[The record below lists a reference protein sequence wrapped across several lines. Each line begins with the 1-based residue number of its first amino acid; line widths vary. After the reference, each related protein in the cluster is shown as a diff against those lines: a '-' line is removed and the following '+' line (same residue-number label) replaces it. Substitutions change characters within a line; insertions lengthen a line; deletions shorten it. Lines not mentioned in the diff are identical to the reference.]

1 MTNFYSPY
9 APQFKLMSS
18 NSLEE
23 IHRNSCFLLEKM
35 GVNVFNNEA
44 LKLLKDAGAIVK
56 GNHVRIPT
64 DLIEWA
70 LRSAPSRITVYDR
83 LGEPKMYLEGTKS
96 YFGTGS
102 DCPNIID
109 HNTGERRKPVGKDIA
124 DSVILCDGLDNIDF
138 VMSMGLIT
146 DVPKEMI
153 YLHQFNI
160 MVNNS
165 SKPMTIIA
173 SDAQCLQYTIEM
185 ASLLVGGEEELRN
198 KPIFVL
204 YDEPSS
210 PMQHSD
216 TAVEKLLLMA
226 EKKLPT
232 NYSPGA
238 MAGAT
243 CPVTPAGAVIQAVA
257 EILSGLVMHQLKRPG
272 APFVFGAG
280 MSPMDMG
287 SMQPTYCAPEAML
300 TQAAVCQLAQHYN
313 LPSWGFAGC
322 SGSKTVDEQAALEA
336 GSFVFM
342 AGIMGSNLVH
352 DLGYLEFGLTF
363 SNELLVICN
372 EAVGQIRRFIDG
384 VHMTPE
390 QMAVDVIERVGSG
403 GNYLGDQHTFNH
415 FRKNWQ
421 PDITDRRSYE
431 QWKEKGSTT
440 MRERAREKIR
450 QILETHTV
458 APIDSN
464 IKQGLLD
471 ILKDAEKNIL
481 KK

>member
-1 MTNFYSPY
+1 MTNVYSPY
-9 APQFKLMSS
+9 APQFSLMSK
-18 NSLEE
+18 NALEE
-23 IHRNSCFLLEKM
+23 IHWNSCRLLEAV
-35 GVNVFNNEA
+35 GVNVFNAEG
-44 LKLLKDAGAIVK
+44 LRLLKDAGALVN

-64 DLIEWA
+64 GLVEWA
-70 LRSAPSRITVYDR
+70 LKAAPSRITVYDR
-83 LGEPKMYLEGTKS
+83 LGTPKMYLEGTKS

-109 HNTGERRKPVGKDIA
+109 HQTGIRRKPVREDIVLSA
-124 DSVILCDGLDNIDF
+124 KLCDGLANIDF
-138 VMSMGLIT
+138 LMSMGLIT
-146 DVPKEMI
+146 DVPEEMA
-153 YLHQFNI
+153 YLEQFNI

-173 SDAQCLQYTIEM
+173 ADGKCLEYTIEM
-185 ASLLVGGEEELRN
+185 ASLLVGGQDELSN

-210 PMQHSD
+210 PLQHSD
-216 TAVEKLLLMA
+216 TAVEKLLIMA

-243 CPVTPAGAVIQAVA
+243 CPVTPAGAVIQAVS
-257 EILSGLVMHQLKRPG
+257 EILSGLVMHQLKKPG

-300 TQAAVCQLAQHYN
+300 TQAAVCQLAQYHN

-372 EAVGQIRRFIDG
+372 EAVGQVRRILGG
-384 VHMTPE
+384 VHMTPD
-390 QMAVDVIERVGSG
+390 QMAIDVIEKVGPG
-403 GNYLGDQHTFNH
+403 GNYLGHEHTFNN

-421 PDITDRRSYE
+421 PDVTDRRSYE
-431 QWKEKGSTT
+431 QWADKGSTT
-440 MRERAREKIR
+440 MRQRAKDKIEH
-450 QILETHTV
+450 IIDTHKVT
-458 APIDSN
+458 PLDD
-464 IKQGLLD
+464 KTRQGLLD
-471 ILKDAEKNIL
+471 ILREAEKDMV

>member
-1 MTNFYSPY
+1 MSNVYSPY
-9 APQFKLMSS
+9 APQFSLMSK
-18 NSLEE
+18 NALEE
-23 IHRNSCFLLEKM
+23 IHWNSCRLLETV
-35 GVNVFNNEA
+35 GVNVFNAEA
-44 LKLLKDAGAIVK
+44 LKLLKDAGSLVK
-56 GNHVRIPT
+56 GNRVRIPT
-64 DLIEWA
+64 GLVEWA
-70 LRSAPSRITVYDR
+70 LKSAPSRITVYDR
-83 LGEPKMYLEGTKS
+83 LGNPKMLLEGTKS
-96 YFGTGS
+96 YFGSGS

-109 HNTGERRKPVGKDIA
+109 YKTGLRRKPLKEDIA
-124 DSVILCDGLDNIDF
+124 LSSKLCDGLPNVDF
-138 VMSMGLIT
+138 LMSMGLIT
-146 DVPKEMI
+146 DVQKEMT
-153 YLHQFNI
+153 YLEQFNI

-165 SKPMTIIA
+165 SKPMTVIA
-173 SDAQCLQYTIEM
+173 SDAKCLNFTIEM
-185 ASLLVGGEEELRN
+185 ASLIVGGQEELSN

-210 PMQHSD
+210 PMQHSE
-216 TAVEKLLLMA
+216 TAIEKLLLMA
-226 EKKLPT
+226 EKRLPT

-300 TQAAVCQLAQHYN
+300 TQAAVCQLAQYHN
-313 LPSWGFAGC
+313 LPSWGFGGC

-372 EAVGQIRRFIDG
+372 EAVGQVRRFLGG
-384 VHMTPE
+384 VEMTPE
-390 QMAVDVIERVGSG
+390 QMAVHVIERVGPG
-403 GNYLGDQHTFNH
+403 GNYLGDEHTFKH
-415 FRKNWQ
+415 FRNNWQ

-431 QWKEKGSTT
+431 QWVDKGSTT
-440 MRERAREKIR
+440 MRERAKDKIEH
-450 QILETHTV
+450 IIDKHTV
-458 APIDSN
+458 IPIEDRV
-464 IKQGLLD
+464 KQGLLD
-471 ILKDAEKNIL
+471 ILKEAEKDMI

>member
-1 MTNFYSPY
+1 MTNLYSPY
-9 APQFKLMSS
+9 APQWKLMSRS
-18 NSLEE
+18 ALEE
-23 IHRNSCFLLEKM
+23 IHRNSCFLLEKV
-35 GVNVFNNEA
+35 GVNVFNDEA
-44 LKLLKDAGAIVK
+44 IRLLKDAGALVRE
-56 GNHVRIPT
+56 NHVRIPSG
-64 DLIEWA
+64 LVEWA
-70 LRSAPSRITVYDR
+70 IKSAPSRITVYDR
-83 LGEPKMYLEGTKS
+83 LGNPKMYLEGTKS

-109 HNTGERRKPVGKDIA
+109 HRTGERRKPVSADIA
-124 DSVILCDGLDNIDF
+124 VSARLCDGLDNIDF
-138 VMSMGLIT
+138 LMSMGLIT
-146 DVPKEMI
+146 DVPKETA
-153 YLHQFNI
+153 YLHQFNL

-173 SDAQCLQYTIEM
+173 RDAKCLNYIIEM
-185 ASLLVGGEEELRN
+185 ASLLVGGEDELQNR
-198 KPIFVL
+198 PIFVL

-216 TAVEKLLLMA
+216 TALEKLLLMA
-226 EKKLPT
+226 HKGLPT

-243 CPVTPAGAVIQAVA
+243 CPVTPAGAVIQATA
-257 EILSGLVMHQLKRPG
+257 EILSGLVIHQLKRPG

-300 TQAAVCQLAQHYN
+300 TQAAVCQLAQYYN

-336 GSFVFM
+336 GTFVFM
-342 AGIMGSNLVH
+342 AGIMGTNLVH

-372 EAVGQIRRFIDG
+372 EAVGQVRRILGG
-384 VHMTPE
+384 VPMGAD
-390 QMAVDVIERVGSG
+390 QLAVDVIERVGPG
-403 GNYLGDQHTFNH
+403 GNYLGDEHTFQH

-421 PDITDRRSYE
+421 PEITDRRSYE
-431 QWKEKGSTT
+431 QWTAKGSTT
-440 MRERAREKIR
+440 MKQRAQNKIED
-450 QILETHTV
+450 ILDKQQA
-458 APIDSN
+458 APLSDKV
-464 IKQGLLD
+464 KQGL
-471 ILKDAEKNIL
+471 IEIIAEAEL
-481 KK
+481 TSRDR